1 MKYYSF
7 HAGFLIDPKPKS
19 LGKVIPKVFV
29 QPRRKSLE
37 IFISSI
43 KKLAQYAEKKKLKL
57 FLENNVISKANLKRF
72 KKNPLLMTEPKEIKK
87 IMRQLPENVKLLMD
101 VAHFKVS
108 SVTLNFDLIRSFKN
122 LKEFIGAYHLSDNN
136 GIIDNNKDIKKNSWF
151 MNLISKVD
159 FISIE
164 VANKNLKQI
173 RNQII
178 LIKNRLN
185 CLNVQ

>member
-1 MKYYSF
+1 
-7 HAGFLIDPKPKS
+7 
-19 LGKVIPKVFV
+19 
-29 QPRRKSLE
+29 
-37 IFISSI
+37 
-43 KKLAQYAEKKKLKL
+43 
-57 FLENNVISKANLKRF
+57 
-72 KKNPLLMTEPKEIKK
+72 MTEQKEIKK
-87 IMRQLPENVKLLMD
+87 IMRQLPENLKLLMD